1 MTWVTRYRMSVARG
15 LLADG
20 VPVRIVARD
29 TGYVSEV
36 AFRRAFAR
44 EYAAYHPGAVR
55 RGMAG
60 RA

>member
-44 EYAAYHPGAVR
+44 ETGVPPGAVR